1 MTPDTAHRRAAVVGL
16 GARARLFT
24 EALAGPYADRFEPAG
39 FCDVNSHRMAVHN
52 AWLADAHPGR
62 APVPSY
68 GAGDFDEMLRRERI
82 DLVVVCTVDHTHD
95 DYIVRALEAGCD
107 VVTEKPMTTD
117 SDKARRIL
125 DAQQRTGREVRVAFN
140 YRYNPVH
147 SAVREIVASGEIG
160 EVGSVHFEWLLDLR
174 HGADYFRRWHRDK
187 ANSGGLMVHKSTHHF
202 DLVNWWLGSRP
213 ETVYAQGGLFFYG
226 DEAGRRRGLAR
237 DYDRAHG
244 SPAAAT
250 DPFAVQL
257 AESPLLSAL
266 YLDAEAEDGYH
277 RDRNVFAP
285 GVSIEDDMAV
295 LVRYATGATLTYHLT
310 AYSPWEGYRI
320 AFNGSEGRLELLV
333 EESTW
338 TRPRRPRTPPAPSC
352 TAPRRRR
359 PPDAPSC
366 CCAASGRSRARSRW
380 RPARAGTA
388 AVTYA
393 CCRTSSAPGHR
404 TPCTARRTRP
414 TAPAPWSPASPRTA
428 PSRRACRYARRICWT
443 CDGGPRSADL
453 PGELLVRRLVEED
466 ESDLLDR
473 RVCRPHGRDRDPGA
487 VVHRP
492 AVDAGGDGREGDRPG
507 TQLVG
512 HP

>member
-62 APVPSY
+62 APVASY
-68 GAGDFDEMLRRERI
+68 GAEDFDEMLRRERI

-117 SDKARRIL
+117 ADKARRIL

-147 SAVREIVASGEIG
+147 SAVREILASGEIG

-250 DPFAVQL
+250 DPFAVHL
-257 AESPLLSAL
+257 ADSPLLSAL

-338 TRPRRPRTPPAPSC
+338 TRPGPRTDTSGPVLHGAEVEETAGRTELLLRRFWEKPREIKVATGEGGHGGGDVRMLEDLFGTRAPDPLHR
-352 TAPRRRR
+352 AA
-359 PPDAPSC
+359 DATD
-366 CCAASGRSRARSRW
+366 GARSLVT
-380 RPARAGTA
+380 GLA
-388 AVTYA
+388 ANRSFETGLPV
-393 CCRTSSAPGHR
+393 
-404 TPCTARRTRP
+404 RTR
-414 TAPAPWSPASPRTA
+414 
-428 PSRRACRYARRICWT
+428 
-443 CDGGPRSADL
+443 
-453 PGELLVRRLVEED
+453 
-466 ESDLLDR
+466 DLLD
-473 RVCRPHGRDRDPGA
+473 
-487 VVHRP
+487 
-492 AVDAGGDGREGDRPG
+492 
-507 TQLVG
+507 L
-512 HP
+512 